1 MFLSGEAANANF
13 IVLLGIN
20 CIWGEHANHY
30 TANAAHSGI
39 KEKKKPI
46 KIRLWH
52 INSNI
57 RRLNNIVQNIIIDL
71 ASCIAGYEK
80 SKDVKN
86 VNEMLH
92 DVTQYRELF
101 DVSGF
106 LDKNIKII
114 ILKYMTIILK
124 KKLHKKKNSQKYQ
137 KKY

>member
-1 MFLSGEAANANF
+1 
-13 IVLLGIN
+13 
-20 CIWGEHANHY
+20 
-30 TANAAHSGI
+30 
-39 KEKKKPI
+39 
-46 KIRLWH
+46 
-52 INSNI
+52 
-57 RRLNNIVQNIIIDL
+57 
-71 ASCIAGYEK
+71 
-80 SKDVKN
+80 
-86 VNEMLH
+86 MLH

>member
-1 MFLSGEAANANF
+1 MLTITLPMQF
-13 IVLLGIN
+13 IVELKREKNLL
-20 CIWGEHANHY
+20 
-30 TANAAHSGI
+30 
-39 KEKKKPI
+39 K
-46 KIRLWH
+46 LDFD

-80 SKDVKN
+80 SKEVKN

-124 KKLHKKKNSQKYQ
+124 KKLHKNKIPKNIRKNI
-137 KKY
+137 KKYIEMIF

>member
-1 MFLSGEAANANF
+1 LFSHF
-13 IVLLGIN
+13 D
-20 CIWGEHANHY
+20 
-30 TANAAHSGI
+30 
-39 KEKKKPI
+39 
-46 KIRLWH
+46 

-57 RRLNNIVQNIIIDL
+57 RRLNKIVQNIIIDL

-80 SKDVKN
+80 SKEVKN

-124 KKLHKKKNSQKYQ
+124 KKLHKNKIPKNIRKNIYIELKYIV
-137 KKY
+137 KSTGRV

>member
-1 MFLSGEAANANF
+1 MLTITLPMQF
-13 IVLLGIN
+13 IVELKREKNLLKLN
-20 CIWGEHANHY
+20 FD
-30 TANAAHSGI
+30 
-39 KEKKKPI
+39 
-46 KIRLWH
+46 

-80 SKDVKN
+80 SKEVKN

-124 KKLHKKKNSQKYQ
+124 KKLHKNKIPKNIRKNI
-137 KKY
+137 KKYIEMIF

>member
-1 MFLSGEAANANF
+1 MLTITLPMQF
-13 IVLLGIN
+13 IVELKR
-20 CIWGEHANHY
+20 E
-30 TANAAHSGI
+30 
-39 KEKKKPI
+39 KKPI

-57 RRLNNIVQNIIIDL
+57 RKLNNIVQNIIIDL

-80 SKDVKN
+80 SKEVKN

-124 KKLHKKKNSQKYQ
+124 KKLHKNKIPKNIRKNI
-137 KKY
+137 KKYIEMIFWKYIQTSNFN